1 MKKIVIILTMIFGIL
16 FTSGCSAFEKIPEG
30 MSKNTYENGVKCLNL
45 MNSYIDGS
53 KAYGTI
59 VVSLEEP
66 YYKILDEYIAE
77 ESSVKN
83 GSYPDKV
90 VMSINNFASAA
101 GRYEDDSENNKDGRD
116 KAIGYR
122 DQLKEYLGK

>member
-1 MKKIVIILTMIFGIL
+1 MKKIVIIFTMIFGIL

-30 MSKNTYENGVKCLNL
+30 MSKNTYENGVKCLDL

-59 VVSLEEP
+59 SVLLEEP
-66 YYKILDEYIAE
+66 YYKILDEYNAE
-77 ESSVKN
+77 ESSDKN

-101 GRYEDDSENNKDGRD
+101 GRYERDSENNKDGRD
-116 KAIGYR
+116 KAVGYR

>member
-1 MKKIVIILTMIFGIL
+1 MKKLVIMFTMIFGIL

-30 MSKNTYENGVKCLNL
+30 MSKNTYENGVKCLDL
-45 MNSYIDGS
+45 MTSYIDGS

-59 VVSLEEP
+59 SVLLEEP
-66 YYKILDEYIAE
+66 YSKILDEYTAE
-77 ESSVKN
+77 ESSNKN

-90 VMSINNFASAA
+90 MMSIGNFNSAA
-101 GRYEDDSENNKDGRD
+101 GRYEKDSEKNKDARD